1 MGVVMIFVYGKR
13 FRYAPSFNK
22 LKFQVDPRVVST
34 RNPSLIWSAGLQSL
48 NGNTLKNHATISVEE
63 DIITWESSQDKC
75 TFTRGNSP
83 DGNGNNKI
91 TETSETSPPC
101 TRCWMQSAASSP
113 AVAVSSASVTTKIDI
128 ISASSESY
136 NSINAEGLYSQSLHS
151 LNGTPYIIKR
161 RPLIITKPH
170 LQNQIEAANTQT
182 SNCHQLIT
190 SSRQTVS
197 SDLQRPSRKATVLQ
211 RTTSTPNLSKL
222 TKAKVLRST
231 SKVDIKGM

>member
-1 MGVVMIFVYGKR
+1 M
-13 FRYAPSFNK
+13 
-22 LKFQVDPRVVST
+22 VST

-83 DGNGNNKI
+83 DGNGNNRI

-101 TRCWMQSAASSP
+101 TRCSAASSP
-113 AVAVSSASVTTKIDI
+113 AVAVSEASVTTKIDI

-136 NSINAEGLYSQSLHS
+136 NSVNAEGLYSQSLHS

-170 LQNQIEAANTQT
+170 LQNQIEASNTQT

-197 SDLQRPSRKATVLQ
+197 SDLQRPARKATGLQ

-222 TKAKVLRST
+222 TKAKVHRST

>member
-1 MGVVMIFVYGKR
+1 M
-13 FRYAPSFNK
+13 
-22 LKFQVDPRVVST
+22 VST

-63 DIITWESSQDKC
+63 DIITWESYQDKC
-75 TFTRGNSP
+75 TFTRGHSP

-91 TETSETSPPC
+91 TETSQTSPPC
-101 TRCWMQSAASSP
+101 TRCLTQPPAASSP
-113 AVAVSSASVTTKIDI
+113 AAVAVSEASVTTKIDI

-136 NSINAEGLYSQSLHS
+136 KGINAEDLYSQSLHS

-170 LQNQIEAANTQT
+170 LQNQIEASNTQT

-190 SSRQTVS
+190 SSRQTIS
-197 SDLQRPSRKATVLQ
+197 SDLQRPSRKATGLQ

-222 TKAKVLRST
+222 TKAKVHRST

>member
-1 MGVVMIFVYGKR
+1 MKIKIIV
-13 FRYAPSFNK
+13 NK
-22 LKFQVDPRVVST
+22 LKLQVDPRVVST

-63 DIITWESSQDKC
+63 DIITWESYQDKC

-113 AVAVSSASVTTKIDI
+113 AVAVSAASVTTKIDI

>member
-1 MGVVMIFVYGKR
+1 M
-13 FRYAPSFNK
+13 S
-22 LKFQVDPRVVST
+22 
-34 RNPSLIWSAGLQSL
+34 
-48 NGNTLKNHATISVEE
+48 SVIYI
-63 DIITWESSQDKC
+63 DII
-75 TFTRGNSP
+75 
-83 DGNGNNKI
+83 
-91 TETSETSPPC
+91 
-101 TRCWMQSAASSP
+101 AASSE
-113 AVAVSSASVTTKIDI
+113 D
-128 ISASSESY
+128 EH
-136 NSINAEGLYSQSLHS
+136 NSDEATQKGGLYSQIAYSQSLHS

-197 SDLQRPSRKATVLQ
+197 SDLQRPSRKQATVLQ

-231 SKVDIKGM
+231 SKVDIKGMYLKKNLRGSSLKTFLNMFACPLLLFSPCSLYVVQ